1 MTDAARETTHLV
13 SVPASG
19 PQSGPK
25 SGPGSGRGSG
35 AKSGDGAGGRLD
47 RLLADRLPQYSRS
60 RLKVLIEDG
69 RVSCAGATISEPSY
83 RVKPGQSFTVTV
95 PAPTTAAPLPE
106 PIALDIVYE
115 DAHLLVLDKPAGLV
129 VHPAPGNA
137 AGTLVNA
144 LLAHCGDS
152 LSGIGGVRRPG
163 IIHRLDKDTSGL
175 MVVAKTDMAHAD
187 LSAQFAG
194 RTVARAYTA
203 LVWGVP
209 RPGRGEIAGN
219 IGRNPQNRKKMAV
232 VTRGGRT
239 ALTRYRVIRAF
250 GSVASLVECR
260 LATGRTHQIR
270 VHLAHRLYPVIG
282 DATYGGG
289 ARRARQAALGP
300 DAAQAIARLGRQ
312 ALHARL
318 LGFRHPA
325 SAGMLEFESNL
336 PLDMKEIIDCLE
348 TI

>member
-1 MTDAARETTHLV
+1 MTDAARQTTHLV

-19 PQSGPK
+19 PKSGPK
-25 SGPGSGRGSG
+25 SGPESGG
-35 AKSGDGAGGRLD
+35 GAGGRLD

-60 RLKVLIEDG
+60 RLKALIEGG
-69 RVSCAGATISEPSY
+69 RVSCGGATISEPSY
-83 RVKPGQSFTVTV
+83 RVKPGQSFAVAV
-95 PAPTTAAPLPE
+95 PAPVAAVPLPE
-106 PIALDIVYE
+106 PIALDIVFE
-115 DAHLLVLDKPAGLV
+115 DDHLLVIDKPAGLV

-137 AGTLVNA
+137 EGTLVNA

-194 RTVARAYTA
+194 RTVARAYAA

-219 IGRNPQNRKKMAV
+219 IGRSPNNRKKMAV
-232 VTRGGRT
+232 VTRGGRP

-250 GSVASLVECR
+250 GTAASLLECR

-270 VHLAHRLYPVIG
+270 VHLTHRGHAVIG

-289 ARRARQAALGP
+289 TGRARRTQLPPPVAA
-300 DAAQAIARLGRQ
+300 AIARLGRQ

-336 PLDMKEIIDCLE
+336 PLDMNKIIDCLE